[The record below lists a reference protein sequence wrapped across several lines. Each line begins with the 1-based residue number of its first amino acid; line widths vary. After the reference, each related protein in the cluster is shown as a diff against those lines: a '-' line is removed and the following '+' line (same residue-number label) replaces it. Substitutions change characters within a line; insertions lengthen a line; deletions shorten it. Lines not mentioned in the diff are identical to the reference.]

1 MEREIKNYKRNFGE
15 KEPYDKKFKKQLNVN
30 NFLKNENYF
39 LSYNEKNIKEK
50 NIKKRSISK
59 RICKLPKEI
68 QHKIYIMSM
77 RFYWR
82 NIFMNTKLRPMWCDY
97 KKYLD
102 NEIKKCTIDNV
113 HFMHLDFNTLKE
125 NKKWIPGCGCEFCQT
140 YKNNHVNEV
149 QSTLTNILNDPS
161 YFLTDCIN
169 CYELIPNKWNMHMIY
184 YGSPTDYTKF
194 TIFDSLADMFENQIK
209 DDPHES
215 PIYFSE
221 EIMNMYP
228 PSGV

>member
-1 MEREIKNYKRNFGE
+1 
-15 KEPYDKKFKKQLNVN
+15 
-30 NFLKNENYF
+30 
-39 LSYNEKNIKEK
+39 
-50 NIKKRSISK
+50 
-59 RICKLPKEI
+59 
-68 QHKIYIMSM
+68 
-77 RFYWR
+77 
-82 NIFMNTKLRPMWCDY
+82 
-97 KKYLD
+97 
-102 NEIKKCTIDNV
+102 
-113 HFMHLDFNTLKE
+113 MHLDFNTLKE

-184 YGSPTDYTKF
+184 YGSPPDYTKF